1 VAVQPTPTDRGYRTC
16 TRPRYGPLERGAI
29 PLAKFTH
36 RRKYRLTRF
45 SKGNSLIE
53 TDVLIVG
60 CGPAGL
66 TAAIALAREG
76 VRVIAVT
83 KYAQLA
89 PTPRAHVTNQR
100 SFEIFRDFG
109 IEMQAMASATPYTKT
124 PNFTYL
130 RSLSGVEFARM
141 KGFQLDDEDNLNAS
155 PCTIA
160 DLPQNLLEP
169 ILLTTATQQGAQ
181 VRFQSELT
189 TFDQDE
195 TGVTAVVKDHLT
207 GEDLTIRARYLIG
220 ADGGN
225 SSVAKALELPFEG
238 PGKLGGSL
246 SIHFECDLSE
256 YTAYRPSHIYYIIR
270 SSTDNGGPGLGPLI
284 CSRPWT
290 TWQFIKGYT
299 AGQETPH
306 LTTTEA
312 VDVIRDYLGLP
323 EIEPKVTS
331 IGTWDLNSTC
341 ASLYQRGR
349 VFCMGDAV
357 HRHVPSNG
365 LGSNCAMQDAYNLGW
380 KLAFVLSD
388 KAGSGLLESYSQER
402 VPVGQQFVARAT
414 KSMQSHRP
422 LLEAIGLSDPK
433 LSRDDG
439 DLAAISADSSDGAA
453 RRRGIQ
459 ESMRAKVYELR
470 ARGLELNEL
479 YRSVGV
485 IDEGQQPKDT
495 GRDLELF
502 ARATTCPGAHLP
514 HAWVQRSGHEVST
527 LDLVGQGRFT
537 LLTGIGGDDWISAAH
552 AVGERF
558 GLTLAAIKIGPGCE
572 VTDLHH
578 EWAERREIEENGCL
592 LVRPDAHIAWRRMS
606 KDTDPEGAL
615 TDAVA
620 QILDRQG

>member
-1 VAVQPTPTDRGYRTC
+1 M
-16 TRPRYGPLERGAI
+16 
-29 PLAKFTH
+29 
-36 RRKYRLTRF
+36 
-45 SKGNSLIE
+45 IE

-66 TAAIALAREG
+66 TAAIGLAREG
-76 VRVIAVT
+76 VRVIAIT

-89 PTPRAHVTNQR
+89 PTARAHCTNQR

-109 IEMQAMASATPYTKT
+109 IEAQAMASATPYTEM

-130 RSLSGVEFARM
+130 RSLSSDVEFARL
-141 KGFQLDDEDNLNAS
+141 KGLQLDDEDNLNAS

-169 ILLTTATQQGAQ
+169 ILLTAATQQGAQ
-181 VRFQSELT
+181 VRFQTELT
-189 TFDQDE
+189 TFDQNE
-195 TGVTAVVKDHLT
+195 TGVTAVVRDLLT
-207 GEDLTIRARYLIG
+207 GQDLTIRARYLIG

-225 SSVAKALELPFEG
+225 SSVAKALELPFDG
-238 PGKLGGSL
+238 PGRLGGSL
-246 SIHFECDLSE
+246 SIHFDCDLSE
-256 YTAYRPSHIYYIIR
+256 YTAYRPSHIFYILR
-270 SSTDNGGPGLGPLI
+270 SSTDKGGPGLGLLI
-284 CSRPWT
+284 CFRPWN

-312 VDVIRDYLGLP
+312 VDVIRDYLGIP

-331 IGTWDLNSTC
+331 IGKWDLNSLC

-365 LGSNCAMQDAYNLGW
+365 LGSNCAMQDAYNLAW
-380 KLAFVLSD
+380 KLALVLRD
-388 KAGSGLLESYSQER
+388 HAGAGLLESYSQER
-402 VPVGQQFVARAT
+402 VPVGQQYVARAT
-414 KSMQSHRP
+414 KSMQLHRP
-422 LLEAIGLSDPK
+422 LLEAIGLADPN
-433 LSRDDG
+433 RPEGDG
-439 DLAAISADSSDGAA
+439 DLARIAANSTDGAA

-459 ESMRAKVYELR
+459 ETMHAKIHEVR
-470 ARGLELNEL
+470 ARGLELNHL
-479 YRSVGV
+479 YQSVAV

-495 GRDLELF
+495 GRDLELY

-537 LLTGIGGDDWISAAH
+537 LLTGIGGDEWIGAAK
-552 AVGERF
+552 AVAERF
-558 GLTLAAIKIGPGCE
+558 GLNIAAVKIGPGCE

-578 EWAERREIEENGCL
+578 EWAERREIAENGCL

-606 KDTDPEGAL
+606 TDTDPEGAL

-620 QILDRQG
+620 RILDRQA